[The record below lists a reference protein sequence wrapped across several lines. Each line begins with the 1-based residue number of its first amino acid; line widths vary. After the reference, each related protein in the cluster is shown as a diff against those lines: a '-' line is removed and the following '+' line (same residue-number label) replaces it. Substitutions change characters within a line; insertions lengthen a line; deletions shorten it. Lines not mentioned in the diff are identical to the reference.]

1 MIDFNKFSKDIS
13 DEMLAAYIDGNS
25 TDEEKTMIENSI
37 QEDSILSEAVDIAN
51 DTKMLSSN
59 FDWDLHEGDFGFWEL
74 GLPPILDDEHLSIA
88 ADIDDVNLENDNI
101 DVFAPHNVIMSNED
115 NFIGME
121 SSHLDEF
128 EGINTTDDSIDIDD
142 NTDLTII

>member
-1 MIDFNKFSKDIS
+1 MDIS

-25 TDEEKTMIENSI
+25 TDEEKNLIENSI
-37 QEDSILSEAVDIAN
+37 QEDSMLSEAIDIAN

-74 GLPPILDDEHLSIA
+74 GLPPVLENEHFSIA
-88 ADIDDVNLENDNI
+88 ADIDDVNLGNDNI
-101 DVFAPHNVIMSNED
+101 DVFDTHHVIMSNED
-115 NFIGME
+115 NFISME
-121 SSHLDEF
+121 SSHTDEF
-128 EGINTTDDSIDIDD
+128 DGIDTTNDSIDIDD

>member
-25 TDEEKTMIENSI
+25 TEEEKTLIENSI

-74 GLPPILDDEHLSIA
+74 GLPPVLKDEHLSIA
-88 ADIDDVNLENDNI
+88 TDIEDVNFENDNI
-101 DVFAPHNVIMSNED
+101 DVFDTHHVIMSNED
-115 NFIGME
+115 NFISME

-128 EGINTTDDSIDIDD
+128 EGIDTNDDSIDLDD